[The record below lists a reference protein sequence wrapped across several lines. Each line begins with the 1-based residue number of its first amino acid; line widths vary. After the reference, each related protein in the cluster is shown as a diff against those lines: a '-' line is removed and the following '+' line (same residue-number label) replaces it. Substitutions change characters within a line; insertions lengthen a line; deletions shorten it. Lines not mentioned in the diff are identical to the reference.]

1 MKTIHAHLATAGCL
15 LATCASLSAAA
26 VVPFTENFSTNNSN
40 WTQNVSATAATW
52 VSTGGFGDNGG
63 YITTSYNVTT
73 STSGT
78 PVVAR
83 ATGSNNASGGQFI
96 GDYAGIGSVT
106 VRVKSDAT
114 FDLPIALRLGGA
126 VGGTAI
132 TINGGFLPAGADW
145 TTFTFNLAANNYIS
159 YEGTPGAND
168 AAKFANAISNVANFQ
183 LFYYQGASGYTPP
196 TSTTP
201 VTLSI
206 DSITLN
212 AVPEPSALVM
222 SVMGVAGLVFFRSRR
237 QA

>member
-1 MKTIHAHLATAGCL
+1 MKTIQAYLATAGCL
-15 LATCASLSAAA
+15 LATCSSLSAAA
-26 VVPFTENFSTNNSN
+26 VVPFTETFSTNNSN
-40 WTQNVSATAATW
+40 WTQNSNGAAVW

-63 YITTSYNVTT
+63 YITTNYNVTT

-83 ATGSNNASGGQFI
+83 ATGSASASGGQFI

-106 VRVKSDAT
+106 VRVKSNAT

-159 YEGTPGAND
+159 YEGTPGADD
-168 AAKFANAISNVANFQ
+168 AAKFANATSNVANFQ
-183 LFYYQGASGYTPP
+183 LFYYLAAPGYTPP
-196 TSTTP
+196 SSTTA
-201 VTLSI
+201 VTLSV

-212 AVPEPSALVM
+212 AVPEPSAFVL
-222 SVMGVAGLVFFRSRR
+222 SAMGVVGLFFFRSRK